1 MKTWQR
7 IVLGTMCFGII
18 TIGMSGVGIAK
29 TLKWKMASC
38 LNSENLFTLHAKDW
52 AERVDKKSDGR
63 IKITVFDSEKL
74 GSERETLEQMKVHAL
89 QCGIQ
94 SNSSLT
100 MFGKTQNIYNLPYLF
115 TSLDQCV
122 AFSHTPEAKMLS
134 DMFEKESG
142 IKIIGLFP
150 EGFRHIMNST
160 RPIET
165 PEDLKGM
172 KIRVMENPTHIASMN
187 AMGATGTPISWGEVI
202 TSIQTKV
209 IDGFE
214 NSIPTLASV
223 KAWEFQDYLSLTTA
237 FYDASFVVMD
247 MAAWNSLSPEDQK
260 IVMEASDEATENSI
274 RLIKEYTKNDL
285 ETIKSKG
292 VKVSTPDL
300 QPFKDLVK
308 PVYENF
314 YKEFP
319 ELKPV
324 VEKALSLQ

>member
-1 MKTWQR
+1 MKVLQR
-7 IVLGTMCFGII
+7 VALIILGVGII
-18 TIGMSGVGIAK
+18 AGGMSGVGLAK
-29 TLKWKMASC
+29 TTKWKMASC

-52 AERVDKKSDGR
+52 AKRVEAKTNGR
-63 IKITVFDSEKL
+63 IKTTVFDSEKL
-74 GSERETLEQMKVHAL
+74 GNERETLEQMKVHAL

-100 MFGKTQNIYNLPYLF
+100 MFGKSQKIYNLPYLF

-122 AFSHTPEAKMLS
+122 AFSHTPEAKMLAE
-134 DMFEKESG
+134 MFEKESG

-150 EGFRHIMNST
+150 EGFRHIMNAT
-160 RPIET
+160 RPIES

-172 KIRVMENPTHIASMN
+172 KIRVMENPTHIAAMN

-223 KAWEFQDYLSLTTA
+223 KAWEFQKYLSLTTH

-247 MAAWNSLSPEDQK
+247 MTVWNALSLEDQK
-260 IVMEASDEATENSI
+260 TVMEASDEATQNSI

-285 ETIKSKG
+285 DTIKSKG

-300 QPFKDLVK
+300 KPFIDRVK
-308 PVYENF
+308 PVYDDF
-314 YKEFP
+314 YQEFP

-324 VEKALSLQ
+324 VQKALSLR

>member
-1 MKTWQR
+1 MKALQR
-7 IVLGTMCFGII
+7 VVLGIMCVGFLTM
-18 TIGMSGVGIAK
+18 GMSGVGIAK
-29 TLKWKMASC
+29 TLKWKMSSC

-52 AERVDKKSDGR
+52 AKRVEDKTNGR

-100 MFGKTQNIYNLPYLF
+100 MFGPTQQFYNLPYLF
-115 TSLDQCV
+115 TNLDQCV
-122 AFSHTPEAKMLS
+122 AFSHTTEAKMLS
-134 DMFEKESG
+134 DMFDKESG

-160 RPIET
+160 RPIES

-223 KAWEFQDYLSLTTA
+223 KAWEFQKYLSLTTH

-247 MAAWNSLSPEDQK
+247 MTVWNSLSPKDQK

-274 RLIKEYTKNDL
+274 RLIREYTKNDL

-292 VKVSTPDL
+292 VKVSTPVL
-300 QPFKDLVK
+300 EPFQERVK
-308 PVYENF
+308 PVYDNF

-319 ELKPV
+319 ELKSV
-324 VEKALSLQ
+324 VEKALSLR

>member
-1 MKTWQR
+1 MKRLQGV
-7 IVLGTMCFGII
+7 VLGMVCVAMVTFGALG
-18 TIGMSGVGIAK
+18 TSGAK
-29 TLKWKMASC
+29 TLKWKMSSC

-52 AERVDKKSDGR
+52 AKRVEAKTDGR
-63 IKITVFDSEKL
+63 IKITVFDSEQL
-74 GSERETLEQMKVHAL
+74 GSERETLEQMKIHAL

-100 MFGKTQNIYNLPYLF
+100 MFGKSQVMYNLPYLF

-122 AFSHTPEAKMLS
+122 AFSRTEEAKMLAE
-134 DMFEKESG
+134 MFEKESG

-150 EGFRHIMNST
+150 EGFRHIMNAT
-160 RPIET
+160 RAIES
-165 PEDLKGM
+165 PADLKGM

-223 KAWEFQDYLSLTTA
+223 KAWEFQDYLSLTTH

-247 MAAWNSLSPEDQK
+247 MKVWNELSPEDQK
-260 IVMEASDEATENSI
+260 LVMEASDEATENSI

-285 ETIKSKG
+285 ETIKSNG
-292 VKVSTPDL
+292 VKVSEPDL
-300 QPFKDLVK
+300 KPFQELVK
-308 PVYENF
+308 PVYEDF
-314 YKEFP
+314 YKKFP

-324 VEKALSLQ
+324 VEKAISLQ

>member
-1 MKTWQR
+1 MKAL
-7 IVLGTMCFGII
+7 VKVFLGILCVTVMA
-18 TIGMSGVGIAK
+18 IGTSGDVAAK
-29 TLKWKMASC
+29 QLKWKMSSC

-52 AERVDKKSDGR
+52 AKRVESKTNGR
-63 IKITVFDSEKL
+63 IKITVFDSEQL

-100 MFGKTQNIYNLPYLF
+100 MFGKSQKIYNLPYLF

-122 AFSHTPEAKMLS
+122 AFSHTPEAKMLAET
-134 DMFEKESG
+134 FEKESG

-150 EGFRHIMNST
+150 EGFRHVMNAT
-160 RPIET
+160 RPIES
-165 PEDLKGM
+165 PADLKGM

-223 KAWEFQDYLSLTTA
+223 KAWEFQKYLSLTTH

-247 MAAWNSLSPEDQK
+247 MKVWNELSAEDQK
-260 IVMEASDEATENSI
+260 ILMEASDEATENSI
-274 RLIKEYTKNDL
+274 RLIKEYTKKDL
-285 ETIKSKG
+285 EKIKNKG

-300 QPFKDLVK
+300 KPFKDRVK
-308 PVYENF
+308 SVYASF

-319 ELKPV
+319 ALKPV